1 MITLVRPCRGH
12 KTQNYY
18 NTQSHDGMP
27 HTGNDYA
34 YYSAGQVMDEVFA
47 AADGVVEW
55 VGNARDLGWPN
66 AYYINP
72 DFDRSDN
79 VDTSAGG
86 FLAIAH
92 VQNGIRF
99 VTTYSHLA
107 GWSVK
112 RGDPVRAGQ
121 RVATIGDTGFS
132 AGKHLHF
139 ELLFRPFTFG
149 TATYG
154 RSNPNP
160 YFVDG
165 IAAAGTIT
173 SSTDP
178 EEFDLSDAQYKT
190 IIEKLD
196 AAIEHSF
203 RAAQVANAT
212 EDRGDSAKIAL
223 LLQIIVRMDDSFRF
237 IKLNDP
243 DAQTLYEVE
252 DGVARGITNAE
263 WQAKGGLAPRL
274 VEQWIIDGLLPMP
287 VAVEGE

>member
-1 MITLVRPCRGH
+1 MIQLVKPCRGH
-12 KTQNYY
+12 ITQLYY

-34 YYSAGQVMDEVFA
+34 YYSNGGVTDEVFA

-55 VGNARDLGWPN
+55 VGDSRNLGWPN

-72 DFDRSDN
+72 DFIRTDA
-79 VDTSAGG
+79 VDTSAGN
-86 FLAIAH
+86 FIAISH

-99 VTTYSHLA
+99 VTTYSHLES
-107 GWSVK
+107 WSVK
-112 RGDPVRAGQ
+112 KGQTVRAAQ
-121 RVATIGDTGFS
+121 RIATIGQTGFS

-149 TATYG
+149 TRTYG

-160 YFVDG
+160 YFVAG
-165 IAAAGTIT
+165 IAAAG
-173 SSTDP
+173 STVTNYL

-190 IIEKLD
+190 IVEKLD

-212 EDRGDSAKIAL
+212 EDRGDSAKIAM
-223 LLQIIVRMDDSFRF
+223 LLQIVVALDQSFRF
-237 IKLNDP
+237 IKTKNSD
-243 DAQTLYEVE
+243 TLYEVE
-252 DGVARGITNAE
+252 DGVARGITLAE
-263 WQAKGGLAPRL
+263 WTAKGGLAPRV
-274 VEQWIIDGLLPMP
+274 VEQWVLDGLLPT
-287 VAVEGE
+287 VVKAK